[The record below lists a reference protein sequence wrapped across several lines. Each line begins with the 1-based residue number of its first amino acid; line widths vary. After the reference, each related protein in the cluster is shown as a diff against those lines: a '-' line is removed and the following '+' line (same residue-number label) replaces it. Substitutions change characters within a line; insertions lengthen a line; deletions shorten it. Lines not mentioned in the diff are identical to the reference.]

1 MELVIRQSDFMGHR
15 ANFVI
20 IRDNAAGVYY
30 DQWAALGC
38 IYGFAVGP
46 TEAVNALA
54 GMEETN
60 ELMDWALAEGGY
72 LLDFDRKVAICFGEP
87 FDESE
92 SADEESVFAQGPLA
106 FLEHIAPAWRGWKLV
121 WDERGVDA
129 FAAYLK
135 ARNINS
141 IRTQAES
148 HPPETAPPVS
158 FQA

>member
-1 MELVIRQSDFMGHR
+1 MGHR
-15 ANFVI
+15 ANFII
-20 IRDNAAGVYY
+20 IRDNAARVYY

-38 IYGFAVGP
+38 IDTFAVGP
-46 TEAVNALA
+46 TEAVNALT
-54 GMEETN
+54 GMEETD

-87 FDESE
+87 FDEFESE
-92 SADEESVFAQGPLA
+92 DDDSVAFDQDRLSFLKQIASAWTD
-106 FLEHIAPAWRGWKLV
+106 WKLV